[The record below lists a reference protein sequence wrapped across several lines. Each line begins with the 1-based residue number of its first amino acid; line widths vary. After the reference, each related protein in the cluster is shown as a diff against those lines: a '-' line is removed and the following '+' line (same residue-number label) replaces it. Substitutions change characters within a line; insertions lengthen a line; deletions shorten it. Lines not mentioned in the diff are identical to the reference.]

1 MPDPAAD
8 RDLRIRLAACEWL
21 REQADLYDGVFP

>member
-1 MPDPAAD
+1 MGDPAAD
-8 RDLRIRLAACEWL
+8 RDLRIHLAAFDWL